1 MAPRLRTRRP
11 SWSRSTTDRITR
23 RSRIGIQT
31 SKTRGNHGTPNSDK
45 QIQTRSQFKNRDML
59 PSASKTLPR
68 PPHVH
73 PIACCRARPTTSIL
87 CAFEL
92 LHLLTPALI
101 RLYVSHQTILLPQAL
116 YGRSLHHAQH
126 WDAPSLRAPGLS
138 QSIIKSVV
146 RRRVDQRLVVEVTA
160 IKQVTP
166 PLAQCASPAKS
177 T

>member
-31 SKTRGNHGTPNSDK
+31 SKTRGNHGTPNSDN

-92 LHLLTPALI
+92 LHLLTLALGTGA
-101 RLYVSHQTILLPQAL
+101 H
-116 YGRSLHHAQH
+116 
-126 WDAPSLRAPGLS
+126 LRHLGNGDS
-138 QSIIKSVV
+138 Y
-146 RRRVDQRLVVEVTA
+146 LVVQRT
-160 IKQVTP
+160 
-166 PLAQCASPAKS
+166 SD
-177 T
+177 